1 MDALPD
7 ADQDCILFLGTGLPT
22 LPIIAARSNEA
33 IPILSPNMCL
43 MWRAVLAATGT
54 LPTQENLL
62 AWVTGKPHWLG
73 RFQEWI
79 AA

>member
-1 MDALPD
+1 
-7 ADQDCILFLGTGLPT
+7 
-22 LPIIAARSNEA
+22 
-33 IPILSPNMCL
+33 

-62 AWVTGKPHWLG
+62 GWVTGKPHWLG